1 VQKAYYCMDV
11 WRSSRSIYRSGNVG
25 SKGRTAFCP
34 TEMDSS
40 NGGLHESQL
49 GCSGAVR
56 TGLPGGFNLLRILAN
71 GIDLDGSSVGKAR
84 QIKLWSEETNY
95 HQHRYD
101 DEKKGY
107 YHFTTSERSGK
118 GRRSGSSKQR
128 KQIGRKEKELV

>member
-1 VQKAYYCMDV
+1 MLFDIVGNSPGNMGDPGLNSRVADKRKSLVQNAYYCIDV

-25 SKGRTAFCP
+25 SKERTAFCP

-49 GCSGAVR
+49 GFSGAVR

-71 GIDLDGSSVGKAR
+71 GIDLDDSVGKAR
-84 QIKLWSEETNY
+84 QIKLWSEKTD

-101 DEKKGY
+101 DEEKGY
-107 YHFTTSERSGK
+107 YHF
-118 GRRSGSSKQR
+118 
-128 KQIGRKEKELV
+128 